1 MFEIFLSGAYI
12 LNYILEILLSETF
25 QKTDRVKSLVVL
37 FFVLLDHTTTDSIQL
52 MRCNLLIV
60 IIGCNQY

>member
-12 LNYILEILLSETF
+12 LNYILEMLLSETF

>member
-12 LNYILEILLSETF
+12 LNYILEIFLSVTF
-25 QKTDRVKSLVVL
+25 QKTDGVKSLVVL
-37 FFVLLDHTTTDSIQL
+37 FFVLLGHITTDSIQL
-52 MRCNLLIV
+52 MRRNLLIV